1 MIGLTSRSRART
13 RAEVVSQLEEAM
25 LSGRLVPGDRLPSER
40 QLAETYR
47 LSRPMIREAL
57 RTLAERKLVKISPG
71 RGAFVLKPSVAQGA
85 GPLEM
90 LYRRQGATARDLSE
104 ARLML
109 EYEAARL
116 AAKRADLDDVTH
128 LEESLRALEGARS
141 VLERVQCDLAFHLR
155 IASATHN
162 PVIETMFVSIMRF
175 SVELMVRSAV
185 DPEVR
190 ARSDP
195 FHRATFLAIKARDP
209 ATAGAAIKAHLTV
222 ASEMYGPDF
231 EQQLDSVAL
240 RGVRSLGYADVE
252 DFLRKVT
259 NDETA

>member
-1 MIGLTSRSRART
+1 
-13 RAEVVSQLEEAM
+13 M

-109 EYEAARL
+109 EY
-116 AAKRADLDDVTH
+116 K
-128 LEESLRALEGARS
+128 G
-141 VLERVQCDLAFHLR
+141 
-155 IASATHN
+155 
-162 PVIETMFVSIMRF
+162 IEK
-175 SVELMVRSAV
+175 AV
-185 DPEVR
+185 DV
-190 ARSDP
+190 STLFTDQ
-195 FHRATFLAIKARDP
+195 FLKAIYKDGKLVWP
-209 ATAGAAIKAHLTV
+209 G
-222 ASEMYGPDF
+222 
-231 EQQLDSVAL
+231 
-240 RGVRSLGYADVE
+240 
-252 DFLRKVT
+252 
-259 NDETA
+259 